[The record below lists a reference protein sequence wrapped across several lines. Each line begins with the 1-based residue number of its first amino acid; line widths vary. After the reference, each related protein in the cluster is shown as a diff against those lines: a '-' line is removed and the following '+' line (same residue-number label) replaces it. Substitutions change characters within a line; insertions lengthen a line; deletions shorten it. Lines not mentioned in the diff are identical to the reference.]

1 MNRRTVLRHL
11 AVASGLALAAPI
23 IATPRPVAGSGA
35 DRPLETIGATATAAV
50 ADLAA
55 IVGAPA
61 WCPADHLLRRGG
73 FAAPAARAATGQ
85 AAARGYTE
93 TGAAL
98 VYRAA
103 GEEAGV
109 ATLFFAITDAGGAH
123 ALAPFIYPAGEGHR
137 ATLLGGPALV
147 GLAAGARALATDY
160 PHLTGAAIGRAVLP
174 AGEYGYYAP
183 SFEVD
188 DEWTALYPT
197 RTGAVGMR
205 YTPERRPYH
214 EEGLWPMPGTGIL
227 ALVLFDA
234 AHEVREAR
242 RFRIAYMEARIW

>member
-50 ADLAA
+50 ADLA
-55 IVGAPA
+55 
-61 WCPADHLLRRGG
+61 
-73 FAAPAARAATGQ
+73 
-85 AAARGYTE
+85 
-93 TGAAL
+93 
-98 VYRAA
+98 
-103 GEEAGV
+103 
-109 ATLFFAITDAGGAH
+109 AITDAGGAH

-214 EEGLWPMPGTGIL
+214 EEGLWPMPGAGIL